1 MPGTISTLLQ
11 AVDLPD
17 LRKQIQKVL
26 CEFNLLEPGAFP
38 FTERVLTKQ
47 GEACGIMFCLHGPRS
62 VKLTAIWETVS
73 NSVLFY
79 DSTGQRQGKAEV
91 DLDNQ
96 SDLLALAS

>member
-11 AVDLPD
+11 CADLQD
-17 LRKQIQKVL
+17 LRSQIQNAL
-26 CEFNLLEPGAFP
+26 CEFNFLEPGAFP

-47 GEACGIMFCLHGPRS
+47 GEAFGILFCLHGPRS

-79 DSTGQRQGKAEV
+79 DSTGQRQGKVEV
-91 DLDNQ
+91 DLNHQ
-96 SDLLALAS
+96 TDLLALAG

>member
-17 LRKQIQKVL
+17 LRKQIQKAL

-47 GEACGIMFCLHGPRS
+47 GEARGIMFCLHGPRS

-91 DLDNQ
+91 DLDNH